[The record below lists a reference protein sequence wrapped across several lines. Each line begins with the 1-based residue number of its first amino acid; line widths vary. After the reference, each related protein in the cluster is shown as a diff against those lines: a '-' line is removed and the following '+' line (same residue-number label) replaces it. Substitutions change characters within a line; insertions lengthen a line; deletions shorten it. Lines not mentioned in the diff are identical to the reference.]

1 MRNPSQVSPV
11 NAANRSAAL
20 PRNSENAA
28 PIVSLVDEYSA
39 HLSAKVLRAFTP
51 SELSSSA
58 FHIAVKPS
66 YGYPLLRCDT
76 QLDGMTSSQRGS
88 HR

>member
-1 MRNPSQVSPV
+1 
-11 NAANRSAAL
+11 L

-28 PIVSLVDEYSA
+28 PTVSFVDEYSA
-39 HLSAKVLRAFTP
+39 DLPAKILRAFTP
-51 SELSSSA
+51 SGLLSTA
-58 FHIAVKPS
+58 FHIAAKPS
-66 YGYPLLRCDT
+66 YGYALLRCDT

>member
-1 MRNPSQVSPV
+1 MQLT
-11 NAANRSAAL
+11 RSTAL
-20 PRNSENAA
+20 PRNSRNAA
-28 PIVSLVDEYSA
+28 PIVSFVDEYFA
-39 HLSAKVLRAFTP
+39 DLPAKISRAFTP
-51 SELSSSA
+51 SGLLNTA

-66 YGYPLLRCDT
+66 SGYPLLRCGT